1 MRIYLAQAAA
11 AQSSIP
17 KLRVEFRNVGEKD
30 LLLNL
35 AIMTGHA
42 AEQYPTAVS
51 LILVDAQG
59 SEEWLELKR
68 PHQVNDAKNEP
79 LLLPLP
85 VGATFSFGVDLENYW
100 TPTLKESAYTRKPG
114 TYLLAAHLAGF
125 RRADPLFIRGDL
137 ELQPIAGRRFDVVN
151 PPVGLGPLPISNTLK
166 F

>member
-1 MRIYLAQAAA
+1 MRICLAQAAA

-35 AIMTGHA
+35 GIMTGHG
-42 AEQYPTAVS
+42 AEQYPTAVL

-100 TPTLKESAYTRKPG
+100 TPTLKESSIYPG
-114 TYLLAAHLAGF
+114 
-125 RRADPLFIRGDL
+125 RP
-137 ELQPIAGRRFDVVN
+137 
-151 PPVGLGPLPISNTLK
+151 
-166 F
+166 